1 MIQKYEWLNLTSTFQ
16 TIHIASHAEKIF
28 RSLRFLSIT
37 SKVATSALVSC
48 ELVIPGHFNEG
59 IGLII

>member
-48 ELVIPGHFNEG
+48 ELVIPRP
-59 IGLII
+59 L